1 MLTTMVTKSHE
12 LPNKHQRK
20 AKPCKYNGKIIVKND
35 EYDRV
40 DNVITE
46 VVDDICQGVARH
58 IIIDNLTHAK
68 YQAQIK
74 PLSQRI
80 SEDYYRTAVK
90 RLRNQINEREDELVD
105 IYTAR
110 YESILNDAVKN
121 GDRLTAKSILDSL
134 VKLLGL
140 ANRNNTVTVKDDNKE
155 INISFGFES

>member
-1 MLTTMVTKSHE
+1 MVAKSHE
-12 LPNKHQRK
+12 LPNKQQRK
-20 AKPCKYNGKIIVKND
+20 PKPCKYNGQVILKTADYN
-35 EYDRV
+35 RV

-46 VVDDICQGVARH
+46 VVDDICKGTPRH
-58 IIIDNLTHAK
+58 IILENLTHSN
-68 YQAQIK
+68 YSSQTK
-74 PLSQRI
+74 PLSQSV

-90 RLRNQINEREDELVD
+90 RLRNQINEREEELVD

-110 YESILNDAVKN
+110 YETILNEAVKN